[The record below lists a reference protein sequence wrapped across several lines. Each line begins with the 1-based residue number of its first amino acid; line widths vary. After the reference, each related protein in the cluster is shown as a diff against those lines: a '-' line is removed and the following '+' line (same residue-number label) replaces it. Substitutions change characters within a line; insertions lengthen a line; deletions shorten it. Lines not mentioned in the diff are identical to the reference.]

1 MLRIFWTSKSAM
13 NANTNKIDAISN
25 NLANTNT
32 AGYKKIDV
40 NFEDLVSESFDRLG
54 YPESKATKGKNNNF
68 TGTGVK
74 TTEWIRDNK
83 QGNLFETGIPSDLT
97 IDGEG
102 YYQLTTPN
110 GETVYARNGS
120 FQVDAQGRLA
130 DSNGNLLNIKYEN
143 GFNKN
148 NVKLTKSNFA
158 VKETGE
164 IVVTEAG
171 RAQRIGT
178 IELFNSVG
186 DNSLKSIGQNLYATS
201 TDTQMYKVSNPA
213 IRQGYVEGSNVD
225 VATEISDMIVTQ
237 RAFELASKGIKAA
250 DEMWG
255 IANNLRSK

>member
-13 NANTNKIDAISN
+13 NATTEKMDAISN
-25 NLANTNT
+25 NLANVSTN
-32 AGYKKIDV
+32 GYKKVDV

-54 YPESKATKGKNNNF
+54 YPESKATKGKNSNF

-74 TTEWIRDNK
+74 ASDWIRDNK
-83 QGNLFETGIPSDLT
+83 QGDLFATGISSDLT

-110 GETVYARNGS
+110 GETVYSRNGN
-120 FQVDAQGRLA
+120 FQVDAQGRLT

-148 NVKLTKSNFA
+148 NVKLTKSNFSI
-158 VKETGE
+158 KETGE
-164 IVVTEAG
+164 VVLTDAG
-171 RAQRIGT
+171 KAQKIGT
-178 IELFNSVG
+178 IELYNSIG
-186 DNSLKSIGQNLYATS
+186 DNSLKSIGQNIYAAS
-201 TDTQMYKVSNPA
+201 TTTQMYKVTNPA
-213 IRQGYVEGSNVD
+213 IRQGFVEGSNVD
-225 VATEISDMIVTQ
+225 VSTEMADMVVTQ